1 MQKSTRPLLAGL
13 IAAAAFSI
21 SVATPV
27 LAQQKLKI
35 GFISTFS
42 GPQGSIGED
51 MKNSVELALDHL
63 KRKVG
68 GLDTE
73 VIYGDDQVK
82 PDVGTQVADEMLKK
96 HQVNFVA
103 GIIWSNVMLAV
114 APRVTAAGTFMI
126 GTNAGPNQ
134 LAGEGCNEM
143 FFTTSWQND
152 QTPEAMGKYMQDA
165 GIQDVY

>member
-1 MQKSTRPLLAGL
+1 MQKTTRTLLAGL
-13 IAAAAFSI
+13 IAAAFI
-21 SVATPV
+21 ATPAA
-27 LAQQKLKI
+27 AQQKLKI

-103 GIIWSNVMLAV
+103 ASS
-114 APRVTAAGTFMI
+114 
-126 GTNAGPNQ
+126 GP
-134 LAGEGCNEM
+134 
-143 FFTTSWQND
+143 T
-152 QTPEAMGKYMQDA
+152 
-165 GIQDVY
+165 

>member
-1 MQKSTRPLLAGL
+1 MQKTTRTLLTGL
-13 IAAAAFSI
+13 IAAAFIA
-21 SVATPV
+21 APAQ
-27 LAQQKLKI
+27 AQQKLKI

-42 GPQGSIGED
+42 GPQGAIGED

-73 VIYGDDQVK
+73 IIYGDVQFK

-96 HQVNFVA
+96 HQVQFVS

-114 APRVTAAGTFMI
+114 APRVTGAGTFMI
-126 GTNAGPNQ
+126 GTNAGPHQ
-134 LAGEGCNEM
+134 LAGEQCNEM

-152 QTPEAMGKYMQDA
+152 ETPEAMG
-165 GIQDVY
+165 